1 MGSAATIPTIGSAQ
15 CCEFISH
22 KVLITST
29 SVATAEKY
37 SDLIN
42 KVTLLQN
49 GVFCESCITAG
60 LQIYLKEARSKKQKR
75 EGAYL
80 VDVAGKN
87 DFFLHHVNLQLQEYN
102 PADSA
107 DGTAD
112 RRRFLF

>member
-1 MGSAATIPTIGSAQ
+1 MGTTATIPTIGSAQ

-29 SVATAEKY
+29 SVATAAKY

-60 LQIYLKEARSKKQKR
+60 LQIYLKEARSKKLEAR
-75 EGAYL
+75 RGVL
-80 VDVAGKN
+80 RGCVW
-87 DFFLHHVNLQLQEYN
+87 QE
-102 PADSA
+102 
-107 DGTAD
+107 
-112 RRRFLF
+112 RLFPLSR